1 MITTGILA
9 ALAMAGEGAGH
20 ATEAT
25 DGAGAHAAGSQEAV
39 EAAGHAGAAHGAAAA
54 DHAAAEN
61 DGGDVFS
68 HLFHHLEDEVVLPL
82 PHLHLG
88 GLDIDLSITKL
99 VVMLWVVVAINLV
112 LFGVLARKSRSL
124 LPKGRL
130 HNLLESLVLFVKRDM
145 VEEVMGHHLAPKFT
159 PYFLTVF
166 FFILFANLL
175 GLVPLMHTATA
186 NIAVTAAMASTT
198 LFMMQISGI
207 RENGLGGYLRSFVPP
222 GIPLWLLPI
231 MIPVEILGQ
240 LTKPFALT
248 IRLFAN
254 MTAGHVVILTFFG
267 LLFLFKN
274 LLFAPA
280 VVGFVLFVSALEL
293 LVAVLQAYIFTFL
306 SILFVSACAHPEH

>member
-1 MITTGILA
+1 MIGAGILA
-9 ALAMAGEGAGH
+9 ALALASEGAGNAGDAAHSGDAGH
-20 ATEAT
+20 AADAASAASHGAEA
-25 DGAGAHAAGSQEAV
+25 AAHAAGE
-39 EAAGHAGAAHGAAAA
+39 HG
-54 DHAAAEN
+54 
-61 DGGDVFS
+61 GGDVFS
-68 HLFHHLEDEVVLPL
+68 HLFHHLQDEVVLPL
-82 PHLHLG
+82 PHVHLG

-99 VVMLWVVVAINLV
+99 VVMLWVVVALNVV

-124 LPKGRL
+124 LPQGRL
-130 HNLLESLVLFVKRDM
+130 HNLLESLVIFVKRDM
-145 VEEVMGHHLAPKFT
+145 VEEVMGHHLAHKFT

-175 GLVPLMHTATA
+175 GLVPFMHTATS

-198 LFMMQISGI
+198 LFMMQVSGV

-222 GIPLWLLPI
+222 GIPAWLLPI

-274 LLFAPA
+274 IIFAPA

-293 LVAVLQAYIFTFL
+293 LVAFLQAYIFTFL